1 MEDEWDFRADTWTI
15 QLPWQESLCVE
26 TSFFKPVF
34 FVVVVFDGKGQK
46 SASAGLERVHV
57 SISRSHMFVCLWGHS
72 RCEMNQRDWVAVVG
86 EEGVCLLTALHIFPA
101 KLPHEAGRPTPVHL
115 SSPLAAIG
123 NLLSQI
129 GPASKMGADGGE
141 ASQWR
146 QTSLHPLLPYTWS
159 HGFCPF
165 PQLNCTYCNSEFQYL
180 PGNVQWLAN
189 TTRGNWC
196 NSNGRLLIWSVGS
209 SFGRS
214 RSSGGNWLLKVV

>member
-1 MEDEWDFRADTWTI
+1 
-15 QLPWQESLCVE
+15 
-26 TSFFKPVF
+26 
-34 FVVVVFDGKGQK
+34 
-46 SASAGLERVHV
+46 
-57 SISRSHMFVCLWGHS
+57 
-72 RCEMNQRDWVAVVG
+72 MNQRDWVAVVG
-86 EEGVCLLTALHIFPA
+86 EEGVCLLTALHIFPD

-123 NLLSQI
+123 NLLSQK

-146 QTSLHPLLPYTWS
+146 QTSLHPLLPCTWS

-196 NSNGRLLIWSVGS
+196 NSKSTPIKSTPFDLI
-209 SFGRS
+209 
-214 RSSGGNWLLKVV
+214 GGFILWQEPFFWWQLTSKGGLKAPGVHLV